1 MSAEEQKE
9 LKIKVGSVKR
19 TKSEF
24 EAYVKEE
31 VAQRSKI
38 DKMKADG
45 AEEAD
50 VKKQMEVLNDTLT
63 VLPDTR
69 QRLAKYAQELSRF
82 MDNYFPEPP
91 DASQEALRTLVLE
104 SRQLVQD
111 VGSMLGLVLEPAG
124 AEGGEAND
132 GPETDF

>member
-69 QRLAKYAQELSRF
+69 QRLSEDAQEV
-82 MDNYFPEPP
+82 FP
-91 DASQEALRTLVLE
+91 VM
-104 SRQLVQD
+104 
-111 VGSMLGLVLEPAG
+111 GK
-124 AEGGEAND
+124 
-132 GPETDF
+132 